1 MYESVFPPL
10 WEYFPMSIDRI
21 VMVFAGTMIIV
32 STLLAVYHN
41 MNWLWL
47 TGFIGVN
54 LLQSAFTGFCPLAVV
69 LKKMG
74 IKPGVAFG

>member
-1 MYESVFPPL
+1 
-10 WEYFPMSIDRI
+10 MSIDRI
-21 VMVFAGTMIIV
+21 VMVFAGAMIIA

-47 TGFIGVN
+47 TGFVGVN